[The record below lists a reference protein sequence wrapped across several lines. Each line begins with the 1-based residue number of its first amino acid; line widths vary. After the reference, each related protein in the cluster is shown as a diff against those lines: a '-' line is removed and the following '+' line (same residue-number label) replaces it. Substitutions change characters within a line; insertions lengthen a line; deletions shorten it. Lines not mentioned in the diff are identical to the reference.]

1 MMIRRAICGDDDDD
15 DDVVFVGGRV
25 RGEMESRASRSCM
38 YLGPEVEGCVLLL
51 FGMKCCR

>member
-1 MMIRRAICGDDDDD
+1 MMIRRAIWGDDDDD